1 MKRLLGIVSLLTLAL
16 VISLPFS
23 AGAAGKGKSAPA
35 PDPAVQPAP
44 EPAPAVQ
51 PAPEP
56 APAVQPAP
64 TPEPPKGSGVMVG
77 IGDMKISGI
86 LQAYFTLAQ
95 TQVGNATDGYD
106 TELNNSFTF
115 RRARIFLMGSILPDK
130 VKYVFQGDAAN
141 DGSLSGNTTDGYKF
155 TPNPWLLDAR
165 LIFVNA
171 LPQTEIQ
178 VGRFLP
184 NFTYYMPQLVSKL
197 DFAEYPLLTS
207 KYAMWR
213 QVGIQSTTKLGIT
226 SLNVGIY
233 NSVSQNCQN
242 TWKDADNWKDF
253 LLRLNIKPNDKI
265 ETAVYATFGETGVT
279 GTSDYLM
286 GIRAGAF
293 LRATVS
299 GLTAL
304 AEILYAMD
312 ESDPDNINGIVVYGQ
327 AGYKVVPKVEP
338 MVRVE
343 YYEPNLDADNDQT
356 IRLTGGINYYIIGTN
371 AMLSLNAVEDLKDPE
386 NLFTL
391 YTQAQVAF

>member
-1 MKRLLGIVSLLTLAL
+1 MKRLLGIVSILTLAL
-16 VISLPFS
+16 VISLPLS

-44 EPAPAVQ
+44 EPAPATQ

-64 TPEPPKGSGVMVG
+64 APEPPKGSGVMVG
-77 IGDMKISGI
+77 IGDMKISAI

-95 TQVGNATDGYD
+95 TQVGDETVGYD
-106 TELNNSFTF
+106 TELNNSFNMS
-115 RRARIFLMGSILPDK
+115 RARIFLMGSILPEK
-130 VKYVFQGDAAN
+130 VKYVFQGDAVQG
-141 DGSLSGNTTDGYKF
+141 GSGTVV
-155 TPNPWLLDAR
+155 PWLLDAR

-184 NFTYYMPQLVSKL
+184 NFTYYQPQLVSKL
-197 DFAEYPLLTS
+197 DFVSYPLLTS

-213 QVGIQSTTKLGIT
+213 QVGIQSTTKLGIS

-253 LLRLNIKPNDKI
+253 LVRLNIKPNDKI
-265 ETAVYATFGETGVT
+265 ETAVYATFGETGAT
-279 GTSDYLM
+279 GTDGYDYLL
-286 GIRAGAF
+286 GVRAGAF
-293 LRATVS
+293 LRTTVS

-356 IRLTGGINYYIIGTN
+356 IRLTGGVNYYIIGQN
-371 AMLSLNAVEDLKDPE
+371 AMLSLNVIEDLKDPE

-391 YTQAQVAF
+391 YTQGQVAF